1 MALPRT
7 LDCWATVAPG
17 AERLLVGELA
27 ALGIAAGATEAGG
40 VEFPAT
46 AALLADAVL
55 QLRSANRV
63 VVRLAT
69 FEARA
74 MGELERR
81 AGKVPWEEVVKP
93 GGAVH
98 FRVTSRQS
106 RLFHED
112 GIAERLERAVA
123 TVVTG
128 ARGVRAAQEAEQLEQ
143 DLTRIPRVQRF
154 VVRVSRDTFTISAD
168 ASGAALHRRGWRQ
181 EVGRAPMR
189 ETLAATLLLASG
201 WPVDQPLV
209 DPFCGSG
216 TIAIEAAL
224 LARRIAPGRGRR
236 FAMEGWPALNSN
248 ILSDAKKRAAAL
260 ERPAPAAITGR
271 DRDAGAIAASRANAE
286 RAGVAAN
293 ITFEQGPLSSLPPD
307 GGTGWI
313 VTNPPY
319 GERLGD
325 VAALR
330 DLYAALGRLLREQR
344 PAWSLAFL
352 GADRTLE
359 GQLQVPLEEVLRTTN
374 GGIPVHVLRTL
385 PHGGGGGV

>member
-1 MALPRT
+1 
-7 LDCWATVAPG
+7 
-17 AERLLVGELA
+17 
-27 ALGIAAGATEAGG
+27 
-40 VEFPAT
+40 
-46 AALLADAVL
+46 VL
-55 QLRSANRV
+55 QLRTANRV
-63 VVRLAT
+63 VVRLAS

-81 AGKVPWEEVVKP
+81 AGKVPWEEVVRP

-98 FRVTSRQS
+98 FRVTARQS

-128 ARGVRAAQEAEQLEQ
+128 ARGVRAAQETELLEQ

-154 VVRVSRDTFTISAD
+154 VVRAARDTFTISAD

-181 EVGRAPMR
+181 DVGRAPMR

-201 WPVDQPLV
+201 WTADLPLV

-236 FAMEGWPALNSN
+236 FAMESWPALNSN
-248 ILSDAKKRAAAL
+248 ILSDARKRAVAKELPAA
-260 ERPAPAAITGR
+260 AAITGR

-293 ITFEQGPLSSLPPD
+293 IAFEQAPLSSLAPD
-307 GGTGWI
+307 GGAGWI
-313 VTNPPY
+313 MTNPPY
-319 GERLGD
+319 GERIGE
-325 VAALR
+325 VGALR
-330 DLYAALGRLLREQR
+330 DLYAAFGRLLRERR
-344 PAWSLAFL
+344 PGWSLAFL
-352 GADRTLE
+352 GADRALE
-359 GQLQVPLEEVLRTTN
+359 GQLQLALEEVLRTTN
-374 GGIPVHVLRTL
+374 GGIPVRVLRAL
-385 PHGGGGGV
+385 PHSGDGRV